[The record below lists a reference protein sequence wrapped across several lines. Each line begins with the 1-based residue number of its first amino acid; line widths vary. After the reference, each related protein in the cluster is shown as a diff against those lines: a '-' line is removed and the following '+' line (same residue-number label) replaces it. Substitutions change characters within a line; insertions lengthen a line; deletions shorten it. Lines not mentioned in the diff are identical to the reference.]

1 MSDPGA
7 PRRKPR
13 VLVVHNGYQI
23 RGGEEAAVER
33 DVAALRDAGVAVELL
48 SVHNS
53 EIETRIDR
61 LRTALEA
68 PHAPR
73 GIGRVMAAMAA
84 FRPEVVHVHNTFPLI
99 SPGVHAAI
107 RAAGA
112 ATVQTLHNYR
122 VICANGMLTRNGH
135 PCEDCVGR
143 SPYRAV
149 LHACYRGSRIGSLA
163 VARTIDR
170 HRRRRTWHRDV
181 DRFIALTPF
190 AKGRFVADGLPA
202 DRIVVRPNSYPD
214 PGLPVVQPRAG
225 FLYVGRL
232 VEEKGL
238 AVLAEAAR
246 GRAAPVTV
254 IGEGP
259 MMATLAGRPGLDLV
273 GPRDAA
279 GVRDAMARATAVV
292 VPSLWYEGLPN
303 VVVEAFAAGTPVIAS
318 RIGSLA
324 DVVEDGVT
332 GLLADPGDAR
342 ALARAFDRFEAAPD
356 EARHMGAKARTAYED
371 RWTEGVTIDA
381 LLAVYAEASASHERW
396 ETNDGT

>member
-1 MSDPGA
+1 MSGPDA
-7 PRRKPR
+7 PRRRPR

-33 DVAALRDAGVAVELL
+33 DVAALRGTGIAVELL
-48 SVHNS
+48 LVHND
-53 EIETRIDR
+53 EIETGLDR
-61 LRTALEA
+61 LRVALEA

-73 GIGRVMAAMAA
+73 GIARVMAAVAR
-84 FRPEVVHVHNTFPLI
+84 FRPDIVHVHNTFPLV
-99 SPGVHAAI
+99 SPGVHAAV

-122 VICANGMLTRNGH
+122 VTCANGMLTRDGH

-170 HRRRRTWHRDV
+170 HRLRGTWHRDV

-190 AKGRFVADGLPA
+190 AKGRFVAAGLPSE
-202 DRIVVRPNSYPD
+202 RIAVRPNSYPD
-214 PGLPVVQPRAG
+214 PGPPSARPRAG
-225 FLYVGRL
+225 LLYVGRL
-232 VEEKGL
+232 VAEKGL

-246 GRAAPVTV
+246 GRDTSVTV
-254 IGEGP
+254 MGEGP
-259 MMATLAGRPGLDLV
+259 MAAALAGRPGLDLA
-273 GPRDAA
+273 GSRDAA
-279 GVRDAMARATAVV
+279 AVRAAMAGAAAVV

-303 VVVEAFAAGTPVIAS
+303 VIVEAFAAGTPVVAS

-324 DVVEDGVT
+324 DVVEDGET
-332 GLLADPGDAR
+332 GLLVDPGDAG
-342 ALARAFDRFEAAPD
+342 ALAAALRRIEAAPD
-356 EARHMGAKARTAYED
+356 EARRMGAKARAAYES
-371 RWTEGVTIDA
+371 RWTERVAIDA
-381 LLAVYAEASASHERW
+381 LLAIYAEASASRKTR
-396 ETNDGT
+396 ETIHGT